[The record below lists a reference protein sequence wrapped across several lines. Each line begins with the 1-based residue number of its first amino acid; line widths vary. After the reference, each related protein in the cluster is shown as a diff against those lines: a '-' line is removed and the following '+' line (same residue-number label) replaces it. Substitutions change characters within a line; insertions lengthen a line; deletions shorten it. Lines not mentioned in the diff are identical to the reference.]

1 MHREVAPPSSRVPVT
16 PPEHWHPHGESASAT
31 LGRRL
36 ALGQPE
42 CQWAGLAGG
51 WLDRHVDNDGLA
63 RLMTPQGWQL
73 LETLPEYD
81 EAMTMRLGERLRDE
95 GLDPALV
102 AAALTQSRLRARAR
116 GKFGPFAAGM
126 LFTVDG
132 LEQATRLEVAA
143 RHAQRF
149 SAAGIERVA
158 DLGCGIGGDAM
169 ALAGLD
175 REVLAVELDEA
186 TAAVATVNLR
196 HWPDAVVRHED
207 ATRTDLTGVGGAY
220 LDPARRTAGGR
231 RVLDPRQAQPP
242 LSFVVDLAG
251 RLPAVGAKVAP
262 GIRHSL
268 VPEGAEAQ
276 WVSVDGDVVEAGL
289 WFGLLAHEGVRRSAV
304 VLRTGPEG
312 SPEVA
317 VVDDRDQPVPEV
329 GAVGGYLYEPDGAV
343 LRAGLV
349 GQVAAAVGGR
359 LVDRTIAFVTTD
371 SRTTTPLA
379 RGFQV
384 LDVMPFGLKR
394 LRTYL
399 RDAGVGRLTIKKR
412 GTAVEPEHLRRQL
425 RLSGTGEATIVLTRV
440 AGQQSVLVCRRID

>member
-1 MHREVAPPSSRVPVT
+1 MDTE
-16 PPEHWHPHGESASAT
+16 
-31 LGRRL
+31 
-36 ALGQPE
+36 
-42 CQWAGLAGG
+42 GLA
-51 WLDRHVDNDGLA
+51 A
-63 RLMTPQGWQL
+63 LMTPPGWQL
-73 LETLPEYD
+73 LEALPEYD
-81 EAMTMRLGERLRDE
+81 EATAMRLGERLRDE
-95 GLDPALV
+95 GFDPALV

-116 GKFGPFAAGM
+116 AKFGPFAAGM
-126 LFTVDG
+126 LFTADG

-149 SAAGIERVA
+149 AAAGIERVA

-196 HWPDAVVRHED
+196 HWPEAVVRHED
-207 ATRTDLTGVGGAY
+207 ATRTDLTGVGGAF
-220 LDPARRTAGGR
+220 LDPARRTTSGR

-242 LSFVVDLAG
+242 LSFVEAVAE

-262 GIRHSL
+262 GIPHGL
-268 VPEGAEAQ
+268 VPDEAEAQ

-304 VLRTGPEG
+304 VLATGPDG
-312 SPEVA
+312 TSQA
-317 VVDDRDQPVPEV
+317 TVVDDRDQPVPEV
-329 GAVGGYLYEPDGAV
+329 GPVGGYLYEPDGAV

-349 GQVAAAVGGR
+349 GQVAVAVGGR
-359 LVDRTIAFVTTD
+359 LVDRTIAYVTTD
-371 SRTTTPLA
+371 APAPTPLA
-379 RGFQV
+379 RGYQV

-412 GTAVEPEHLRRQL
+412 GTAIEPEQLRRQL
-425 RLSGTGEATIVLTRV
+425 RLSGPSEATIVLTRV
-440 AGQQSVLVCRRID
+440 AGQQSVLVCRPLE